1 MYPLARFIKVL
12 FKARKKPKI
21 GYLDSSSIEFRCRP
35 WDLYMYNEMN
45 NGRVMTLYDLGRF
58 DLSYRNRFAKV
69 LMKNRWATVVAGSSV
84 RYRKRIHIWDKI
96 TMHSRCVGFDDKW
109 IYMVQSMW
117 VKDQACSSVL
127 IRAGVTGRDGL
138 VSPQTVIAEMGEE
151 ISQTPMPTWVNEW
164 IASEQH
170 RPWPPEI
177 DNND

>member
-69 LMKNRWATVVAGSSV
+69 LMKNRWATVVALLSI
-84 RYRKRIHIWDKI
+84 RAIL
-96 TMHSRCVGFDDKW
+96 
-109 IYMVQSMW
+109 
-117 VKDQACSSVL
+117 DQALKTARSVYCMKL
-127 IRAGVTGRDGL
+127 TLWRC
-138 VSPQTVIAEMGEE
+138 
-151 ISQTPMPTWVNEW
+151 
-164 IASEQH
+164 
-170 RPWPPEI
+170 
-177 DNND
+177 